1 MFLQR
6 IYDEDLAQ
14 ASYFIGCQAKG
25 EALVIDPRR
34 DISVYLNMAAKQ
46 GMTITHVT
54 ETHIHADYLSGT
66 RELANATGAE
76 IHLSAEGGPDWLYD
90 FDGTLMHDGD
100 SFELGNITVKAVH
113 TPGHTPEHLMFL
125 VTDGAF
131 ADEPGFAFTGDF
143 VFVGELGRPD
153 LLDEAAGG
161 DNTRVQG
168 AKDLFASLRT
178 KFVSLPDYVQVLP
191 AHGAGSACGKSL
203 GAVPTSTVGY
213 EKANAWWAPYVENN
227 DEQGFMD
234 ELLDGQPDAHA
245 YFGRMKRQNKSG
257 PAVLGERPELH
268 ELSADEVNNQLN
280 NNEAIFVD
288 TRSHQQVHQG
298 TVPGSLNIPG
308 PDQTATFGAW
318 AYDPERESQ
327 PLVLLAT
334 GQSQAEAMRDSLAR
348 VGIDAVEGFVTSLD
362 GFQLSTPEILEPEQL
377 EQATKDKKY
386 DLLLDVRNKSEYFDG
401 HIPGASQLSAGRAL
415 WHTDTLPTDGTI
427 VTYCQ
432 SGRRNSVIASALRR
446 EGFHIIELDGS
457 YAGWSER
464 TSGKPATDQGTTL

>member
-6 IYDEDLAQ
+6 IYDEDLAS

-25 EALVIDPRR
+25 EALVLDPRR
-34 DISVYLNMAAKQ
+34 DISVYLDMAAKQ

-66 RELANATGAE
+66 RQLANATGAE

-90 FDGTLMHDGD
+90 FEGTPMHDGD
-100 SFELGNITVKAVH
+100 SFELGNITVKAAH

-131 ADEPGFAFTGDF
+131 ANEPGFAFTGDF

-257 PAVLGERPELH
+257 PAVLGERPEPH
-268 ELSADEVNNQLN
+268 ELSADEVNNQLK

-298 TVPGSLNIPG
+298 TVPGSLHIPG

-318 AYDPERESQ
+318 GYDPERESQ

-334 GQSQAEAMRDSLAR
+334 DQSQAEAMRDSLAR
-348 VGIDAVEGFVTSLD
+348 VGIDAVKGFVTSLD

-377 EQATKDKKY
+377 EQATKDKRDKKY
-386 DLLLDVRNKSEYFDG
+386 DLLLDVRNRSEYAAG
-401 HIPGASQLSAGRAL
+401 HIPGASQLSAG
-415 WHTDTLPTDGTI
+415 PP
-427 VTYCQ
+427 
-432 SGRRNSVIASALRR
+432 SGIPIHCLLTAPS
-446 EGFHIIELDGS
+446 
-457 YAGWSER
+457 
-464 TSGKPATDQGTTL
+464 